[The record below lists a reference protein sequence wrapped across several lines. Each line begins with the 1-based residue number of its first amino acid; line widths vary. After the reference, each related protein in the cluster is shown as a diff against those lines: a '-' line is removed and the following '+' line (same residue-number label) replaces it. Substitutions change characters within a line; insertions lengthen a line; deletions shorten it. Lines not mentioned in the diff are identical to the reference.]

1 MEKHIPI
8 ARRIL
13 AAETAAARV
22 EGALNADEDLSRL
35 WRTEA
40 ALLEAAAS
48 VGLEGERISPAGMVM
63 RLIRASALEEET
75 RAAEMGRRM
84 LAVAKRP
91 GDILRAPVETIR
103 RIEAAAAP
111 VGSPRSGEDILED
124 AELELV
130 VAASED
136 WLDMPILAGWRSAA
150 AYAHRSRRQSPAAER
165 LVFLAIEGA
174 ARGLGRR
181 LPAQG
186 DDAIDGQI
194 DEVLRSAE
202 ASWVVAPA
210 LAMTRTGFRIW
221 SPLTG
226 LPDFMDA
233 AGESLRYDLGQL
245 SSLRRE
251 LAQLGMAASGARG
264 GSRMADLVDYLQVQ
278 PVVNSAMVVE
288 SLGVTRKTAL
298 SLLDDLEKSGCLIN
312 FTSRRVSRFWSLPSL
327 ARRMAAISR
336 APAGDRSG
344 TRRGNCTIPHDPARV
359 SLETGRL
366 RDDFDDENLER
377 IMSEID
383 GAMRGLDELLG
394 KARRRRE
401 EE

>member
-8 ARRIL
+8 GRRIL
-13 AAETAAARV
+13 AAETAAARI
-22 EGALNADEDLSRL
+22 EGALNADENLSRL

-63 RLIRASALEEET
+63 RLIRASAMEEET
-75 RAAEMGRRM
+75 RAAEMARRV

-91 GDILRAPVETIR
+91 GDILRAPVETIK

-111 VGSPRSGEDILED
+111 VGSPRNSEDILED

-130 VAASED
+130 VGASEG
-136 WLDMPILAGWRSAA
+136 WLDMPILAGWRAAA

-165 LVFLAIEGA
+165 LIFLAVEGG
-174 ARGLGRR
+174 ARGLGR
-181 LPAQG
+181 LFPAQSVE
-186 DDAIDGQI
+186 ASDGEM
-194 DEVLRSAE
+194 DEVLVSAE
-202 ASWVVAPA
+202 ASWIVAPA

-226 LPDFMDA
+226 MADFMEA

-264 GSRMADLVDYLQVQ
+264 SSRMADLVDYLQVQ

-288 SLGVTRKTAL
+288 NLGVTRKTAL

-327 ARRMAAISR
+327 ARRMTAISR
-336 APAGDRSG
+336 TPVGDRGGTPRGTRTMTHAPAS
-344 TRRGNCTIPHDPARV
+344 V

-366 RDDFDDENLER
+366 RDDFDDGNLER
-377 IMSEID
+377 IMSEIED
-383 GAMRGLDELLG
+383 AMHGLDDLLG
-394 KARRRRE
+394 KPRRRRE